1 YFPLIK
7 MGNSAML
14 KATEYED
21 TSVYHYEAAIASEH
35 LNAKTFKDT
44 NWKNISYWYEQLYMF
59 KPNMFTLLNHAT
71 VCLQLSDFEK
81 THQLLKRIDVVELGQ
96 RAYLYYG
103 CYAEY
108 YMKIG
113 EKSLAISFLDK
124 ALAGTTNNMEREYLM
139 KKREKLL

>member
-1 YFPLIK
+1 
-7 MGNSAML
+7 ML

-44 NWKNISYWYEQLYMF
+44 NWKNIYYWYEQLYMF
-59 KPNMFTLLNHAT
+59 KPNMFALLNHAT

-81 THQLLKRIDVVELGQ
+81 THQLLKRIDVAELGQ

-113 EKSLAISFLDK
+113 EKQLAISFLDK
-124 ALAGTTNNMEREYLM
+124 ALAGTTNTLERDFLM
-139 KKREKLL
+139 GKKEVWTC